1 MCVLTLNVKR
11 AIIITEK
18 TLLPIISFSVKKYLK
33 MEQWPDNNDE
43 IMILVMYEFE
53 KRIRH
58 YILLFIFT
66 IIWPIFLVTFHFNCP
81 HWHHSAICHCQ
92 SGSIRLS
99 MILLGNGVE
108 IKIGRH
114 NGSFVIV
121 IFIKRCPL
129 ATKVELLTTK

>member
-1 MCVLTLNVKR
+1 MLNVQSLSQK
-11 AIIITEK
+11 K
-18 TLLPIISFSVKKYLK
+18 TSYPLYFIFCQEIFENGT
-33 MEQWPDNNDE
+33 MAEQQRWDNDTRHVW
-43 IMILVMYEFE
+43 IR

-66 IIWPIFLVTFHFNCP
+66 RMWPIILVTFHFYCP
-81 HWHHSAICHCQ
+81 HWHHLTRCHCQ
-92 SGSIRLS
+92 SGSIKLS

-108 IKIGRH
+108 IKNGRH